1 MKYSGIIHNDIIA
14 TSGLSLTLFV
24 QGCPHHCFG
33 CHNPDTWSFDGGI
46 EFTIDTLD
54 EIIENLNA
62 QGIRRNFC
70 LMGGEPLCEEN
81 VFLSNLVISTIK
93 EELPDT
99 PIYVWTGYTLEE
111 LQKRNNPKVDN
122 ILNTID
128 YLIDGPYK
136 AEERDITLE
145 MRGSRNQ
152 KIYCLKENRSGDEK
166 SSIFKNP

>member
-1 MKYSGIIHNDIIA
+1 MKYSGIIYNDIVA

-33 CHNPDTWSFDGGI
+33 CHNADTWDFDGGM
-46 EFTIDTLD
+46 EFSIDTLD
-54 EIIENLNA
+54 EILTNLNA
-62 QGIRRNFC
+62 QGIKRNFC
-70 LMGGEPLCEEN
+70 LMGGEPLCDEN
-81 VFLSNLVISTIK
+81 VFLSNLVISVIK
-93 EELPDT
+93 EESPDT

-111 LQKRNNPKVDN
+111 LQKRNNPKVNN

-128 YLIDGPYK
+128 CLIDGPYK

-152 KIYCLKENRSGDEK
+152 KIYYLKETRNGDEK
-166 SSIFKNP
+166 SPIFENP